1 MTTAK
6 KAGFIGLWLKN
17 CYLMGEGGGESTG
30 GIFEWWRD
38 YNQISEIYCRFNIHD
53 LHLMHNTSPI
63 LPQYGKVWI

>member
-17 CYLMGEGGGESTG
+17 CYLMGGVGGSLQGEFLMRKFSNGGGITNR
-30 GIFEWWRD
+30 FLK
-38 YNQISEIYCRFNIHD
+38 YCRFNIHD

-63 LPQYGKVWI
+63 LPQ